1 MNAPKGRC
9 SPSSKAFVA
18 DLSSSGIKESGR
30 LETQESGGS
39 EIECITQNVSHR
51 TKSQSVQRR
60 KRGRH
65 EDTEFNSQQK
75 EGVLSEECSAVECR
89 EEVGKG
95 QEDTTR
101 DATTPLQPSPYTSYP
116 LENSGKST
124 RCETPRTPTTRLNY
138 EKLLAELKEN
148 GGNLSKAA
156 RAVGMSREVVYWRAK
171 NDEKFK
177 ARLQSVKDELALQP
191 VPTHIPEVTDDPSQ
205 QTLVPML
212 GDSNEPKPHWQRQ
225 YEASLRTYG
234 LPPIAAIHA
243 GVDFSSVERLLNEN
257 PEFAARS
264 RQLCDEANS
273 RILLFARERAMSG
286 KADQVLLAWLK
297 AYNDNFRD
305 KSSVQVSG
313 NIRHQHGH
321 IVLTPQM
328 LEQVEKAEIARRE
341 FIQENTKTI
350 ESEEVKDERRQETT

>member
-1 MNAPKGRC
+1 MKDPKGRC
-9 SPSSKAFVA
+9 FPPSKPLKG
-18 DLSSSGIKESGR
+18 DLSSRGIEEVER
-30 LETQESGGS
+30 LETQGSGGS
-39 EIECITQNVSHR
+39 EAKCITQNVSHR
-51 TKSQSVQRR
+51 TKTKAVQRR
-60 KRGRH
+60 KQERQA
-65 EDTEFNSQQK
+65 DTEFNSQQN
-75 EGVLSEECSAVECR
+75 EGMLSGESSAVERR
-89 EEVGKG
+89 EEIGED
-95 QEDTTR
+95 QEATTR
-101 DATTPLQPSPYTSYP
+101 DATTPLQPSPHTSHP
-116 LENSGKST
+116 LENSGKPT
-124 RCETPRTPTTRLNY
+124 GCETPQTPATRLNY
-138 EKLLAELKEN
+138 DKLLAELKEN

-171 NDEKFK
+171 HDEKFK

-191 VPTHIPEVTDDPSQ
+191 IPTQMPEVAEDPPQ
-205 QTLVPML
+205 QTLVPVL
-212 GDSNEPKPHWQRQ
+212 GDSTEPKPHWQRQ

-243 GVDFSSVERLLNEN
+243 GVDFSSVEKLLNEN
-257 PEFAARS
+257 PDFAARS

-305 KSSVQVSG
+305 KASVQVSG

-328 LEQVEKAEIARRE
+328 LEQIEKAEIARRE

-350 ESEEVKDERRQETT
+350 ESEVVQDERRQETP